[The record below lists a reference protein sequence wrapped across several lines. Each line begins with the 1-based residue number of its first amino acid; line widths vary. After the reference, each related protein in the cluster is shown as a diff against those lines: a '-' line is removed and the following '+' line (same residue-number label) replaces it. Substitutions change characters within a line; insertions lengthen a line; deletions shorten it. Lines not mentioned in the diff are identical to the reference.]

1 MDDPDDDDD
10 DDDDDGVRPDVYE
23 AMDTLYKSDNTQ
35 VRAALLLADQ
45 HGYTD
50 FETFVTVAAALAT
63 QNELLTRQLVKAH
76 MEAPCKYLVVTQER
90 FDELVSTGV
99 ANGITGE
106 GN

>member
-1 MDDPDDDDD
+1 MDDPDDD

-23 AMDTLYKSDNTQ
+23 AMDKLYKSDNTQ

-45 HGYTD
+45 RGYTD
-50 FETFVTVAAALAT
+50 FETFVTVAAALAR
-63 QNELLTRQLVKAH
+63 QNQMLTEAFVKAH
-76 MEAPCKYLVVTQER
+76 MAAPSKYLVVTQET
-90 FDELVSTGV
+90 FDALVSTGL